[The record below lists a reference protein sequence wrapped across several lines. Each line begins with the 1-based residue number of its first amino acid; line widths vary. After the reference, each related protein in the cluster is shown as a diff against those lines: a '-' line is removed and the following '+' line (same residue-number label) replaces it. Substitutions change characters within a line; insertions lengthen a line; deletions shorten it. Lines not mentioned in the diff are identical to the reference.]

1 MEFNRKRG
9 IIMEQVRFGIV
20 GVGNMGSGHAK
31 NLLTGK
37 INGGI
42 LNAVCDISEEKL
54 KQYAEQGIATY
65 TDIDEMLS
73 SGKIDCL
80 LVCVPHYL
88 HPPFAI
94 KAFEKK
100 IHVVVEKPTGV
111 YTKQVKEM
119 NAKAKESGVIFG
131 GMFNMR
137 TDPVFKEMK
146 ALIDAG
152 ELGEIKR
159 LNWIMTAW
167 YRSQSYYDSG
177 SWRATW
183 AGEGGGVLFNQCPHN
198 LDLFMW
204 ITGMKPKTVTAKCY
218 FGKWHDIEVEDDVSV
233 FMEYENGAT
242 GIIVSST
249 GDTPGTNRFEIIG
262 DKGKLVFD
270 GLSYEFRKL
279 KQSEREFNATFRGG
293 FGEPESEKI
302 VSPLKVMYSVQ
313 HAAVIQNVT
322 DAILGKAELY
332 IHGEDGLDECML
344 ADAILLSAWQNRTV
358 KLPFDDDEYLNELN
372 KRIKTSVKKNV
383 REIAVGIG
391 NSFAEPK

>member
-1 MEFNRKRG
+1 MD
-9 IIMEQVRFGIV
+9 QVRFGIV
-20 GVGNMGSGHAK
+20 GVGNMGSGHAN
-31 NLLTGK
+31 NLLAGK
-37 INGGI
+37 VEGGV
-42 LNAVCDISEEKL
+42 LTAVCDIVEEKIAKYKDL
-54 KQYAEQGIATY
+54 GVATY
-65 TDIDEMLS
+65 TNIDDMLS

-80 LVCVPHYL
+80 IVSVPHFL

-119 NAKAKESGVIFG
+119 NEAAKKSGVLFS

-137 TDPVFKEMK
+137 TSPIFKEMK
-146 ALIDAG
+146 EIIDNG

-177 SWRATW
+177 TWRATW

-204 ITGMKPKTVTAKCY
+204 ITGLQPKTVTSKCY

-233 FMEYENGAT
+233 FLEYENGAT

-249 GDTPGTNRFEIIG
+249 GDAPGTNRFEILG

-270 GLSYEFRKL
+270 GESYVFYKL
-279 KQSEREFNATFRGG
+279 NQSEREFNATYKGG
-293 FGEPESEKI
+293 FGEPEATI
-302 VSPLKVMYSVQ
+302 IHSPLKIDYSVQ
-313 HAAVIQNVT
+313 HAAVLQNVAN
-322 DAILGKAELY
+322 AILGKEELY
-332 IHGEDGLDECML
+332 IHGEDGLAECQL
-344 ADAILLSAWQNRTV
+344 ADAILLSAWKDKTV
-358 KLPFDDDEYLNELN
+358 TLPLNDDEYLEELN
-372 KRIKTSVKKNV
+372 KRIATSRQKSVSNE
-383 REIAVGIG
+383 EI
-391 NSFAEPK
+391 K